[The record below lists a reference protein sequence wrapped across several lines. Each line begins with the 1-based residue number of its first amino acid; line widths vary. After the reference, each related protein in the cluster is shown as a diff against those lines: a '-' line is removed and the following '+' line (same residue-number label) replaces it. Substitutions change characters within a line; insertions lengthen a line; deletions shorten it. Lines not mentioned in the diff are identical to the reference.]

1 MNVVLISTYELGHQ
15 PFGLTSAA
23 AWLKREG
30 ARVALQDA
38 AVQHLD
44 KDELA
49 EADLIGYYVPMHTAT
64 RIAAQFIPTIKAHNP
79 HAHVVCFGLYAPM
92 NEPYLRKL
100 GVDTI
105 LGGEFEEGLASLYRR
120 LSVIARSTLS
130 EVEGRD
136 EAISLGGREIASRSL
151 DSAALNSGSLAM
163 TTETQPEPIISLARQ
178 EFLRPDRHTLP
189 HLSKYAYLIR
199 TAGQCPKVG
208 GYTEASRGCKHHCR
222 HCPVVPV
229 YGGQFRL
236 VQSDIVIEDID
247 QQVNS
252 GAGHITFGD
261 PDFFNG
267 PGHAVPIVEK
277 VHQLWPHLTYDVT
290 IKIEHLLKHQR
301 WLPLLRDTG
310 CLFVTSAVESID
322 DRVLEI
328 FDKRHTR
335 EDFLKTVD
343 LFRQLGLVLHP
354 TFVAF
359 NPWTTL
365 SGYLD
370 LMQTVAQLDLVENI
384 APIQW
389 GVRLLIPAGSQLLDR
404 EEVRSVVGEFDAAA
418 LAYRWTHPDPRVD
431 QLCESILASV
441 KDGQDQELSRSEI
454 FDRVWQAA
462 CAAAGE
468 QRALPDFSRQPVPRL
483 SENWFC

>member
-30 ARVALQDA
+30 AKVMCQDA
-38 AVQHLD
+38 AIQHLD
-44 KDELA
+44 KAELA
-49 EADLIGYYVPMHTAT
+49 AADLIGYYVPMHTAT

-79 HAHVVCFGLYAPM
+79 RAHVVCFGLYAPM

-105 LGGEFEEGLASLYRR
+105 LGGEFEEGLAALYRR
-120 LSVIARSTLS
+120 LNVIASHPERNV
-130 EVEGRD
+130 VESKDG
-136 EAISLGGREIASRSL
+136 EAILTAQEEIASSHTTF
-151 DSAALNSGSLAM
+151 LAM
-163 TTETQPEPIISLARQ
+163 TAQPEPIISLARQ
-178 EFLRPDRHTLP
+178 EFILPDRHTLP

-199 TAGQCPKVG
+199 TDGQCPKVG
-208 GYTEASRGCKHHCR
+208 GYTEASRGCKHQCR
-222 HCPVVPV
+222 HCPIVPV
-229 YGGQFRL
+229 YGGQFRV
-236 VQSDIVIEDID
+236 VQSEIVIEDIE

-267 PGHAVPIVEK
+267 PGHVIAIVEK

-290 IKIEHLLKHQR
+290 IKIEHLLKYQR
-301 WLPLLRDTG
+301 WLPLLRETG
-310 CLFVTSAVESID
+310 CAFVTSAVESID
-322 DRVLEI
+322 DRVLDI
-328 FDKRHTR
+328 FDKQHTR
-335 EDFLKTVD
+335 DDFFKVAA
-343 LFRQLGLVLHP
+343 LFKETGLVLQP

-365 SGYLD
+365 SSYLD
-370 LMQTVAQLDLVENI
+370 LLQTIAQLDLVEHV

-389 GVRLLIPAGSQLLDR
+389 GVRLLIPTGSKLLDR
-404 EEVRSVVGEFDAAA
+404 AEVRSMVGEFDEAA

-431 QLCESILASV
+431 QLCEALLVIV
-441 KDGQDQELSRSEI
+441 KDGQDQEQSRSEI
-454 FDRVWQAA
+454 FDRVWQTA
-462 CAAAGE
+462 CEAAGE
-468 QRALPDFSRQPVPRL
+468 ARTLPSYARQPVPHL